1 MQEDLF
7 LIAEQEMKE
16 LRNPYVGTEH
26 YFLAFLKNND
36 LKTIHYDT
44 FKKTI
49 KKVIGSCYKETEYV
63 LYTPYLR
70 KLKNSSNN
78 DLDNVLEILRNTD
91 SIVYNILIS
100 EKYNIEDIFEEIKN
114 TYRGQYSFYLLFV
127 VKYVH
132 LWIIIGDGENENI

>member
-7 LIAEQEMKE
+7 LIAEQEMKD

-26 YFLAFLKNND
+26 YFLAFLKKNKF
-36 LKTIHYDT
+36 KTIDYEN

-49 KKVIGSCYKETEYV
+49 KRVIGSCYKETEYV

-78 DLDNVLEILRNTD
+78 SFENVLEILKNPD
-91 SIVYNILIS
+91 SIVYNILTS
-100 EKYNIEDIFEEIKN
+100 EKYDIEEIFNEVTN
-114 TYRGQYSFYLLFV
+114 TC
-127 VKYVH
+127 
-132 LWIIIGDGENENI
+132 NC

>member
-16 LRNPYVGTEH
+16 LRNLYVGTEH

-36 LKTIHYDT
+36 LNTINYDT

-70 KLKNSSNN
+70 KLKNSSNS

-100 EKYNIEDIFEEIKN
+100 EKYNIEDILEEIKN
-114 TYRGQYSFYLLFV
+114 TYNG
-127 VKYVH
+127 
-132 LWIIIGDGENENI
+132 